1 MGGGRGVAILCP
13 TNVNFVIWSCPQFS
27 KRCWA
32 VKVTVNNC
40 TFEIIN
46 VYFANDNYSN
56 NVVAKELRDVDD
68 LETFMFN
75 VDADFIVI
83 AGDYNIGLHKCNA
96 HSNFLDE
103 SCLRMYLS

>member
-1 MGGGRGVAILCP
+1 M
-13 TNVNFVIWSCPQFS
+13 
-27 KRCWA
+27 
-32 VKVTVNNC
+32 TVNNC